1 MGDEILLRV
10 RDLKKYFLIKTGFW
24 QKTTKLVHAVDNVNL
39 DIKKGEILGLVG
51 ESGCGKS
58 TLAQVMVGIYPS
70 TEGTIELEGVDISR
84 SFSRNDLSI
93 KRKMQ
98 IVFQDPFWSLNPRK
112 MIRDVVGE
120 PLKVHKITG
129 REELTGRVGEL
140 LEMVGID
147 KSRMFSYPH
156 EFSGGERQRIA
167 ITRALTLNPKMLLLD
182 EPTSSI
188 DTISQ
193 AEILNLLLEIRSKF
207 NLSYL
212 LISHDLSVIYYLSDR
227 IAVMY
232 LGKIVEIGRTQD
244 VFEKMY
250 HPYTQALMKAVPVI
264 NKAGEVQKIAVLEGN
279 VPSAVTPP
287 SGCRFNTRCYK
298 CQDIC
303 KGKEPELRD
312 YGDGHFA
319 ACYFANGV

>member
-1 MGDEILLRV
+1 MGDEILLKA
-10 RDLKKYFLIKTGFW
+10 RDLKKYFFIKTGFW

-39 DIKKGEILGLVG
+39 DIKKGEVLGLVG

-58 TLAQVMVGIYPS
+58 TLAQVMVGIYPP
-70 TEGTIELEGVDISR
+70 TEGAIELEGVDISR
-84 SFSRNDLSI
+84 SFSRKDLSI
-93 KRKMQ
+93 KRKIQ

-120 PLKVHKITG
+120 PLKVHKITS

-167 ITRALTLNPKMLLLD
+167 IARALALNPKMLLLD

-232 LGKIVEIGRTQD
+232 LGKIVEIGKTQD

-303 KGKEPELRD
+303 KGKEPELRN

>member
-10 RDLKKYFLIKTGFW
+10 RGFKKYFLIKTGFW
-24 QKTTKLVHAVDNVNL
+24 HKTTKLVHAVDNVNL
-39 DIKKGEILGLVG
+39 DIKKGEVLGLVG

-58 TLAQVMVGIYPS
+58 TLAMVIVGIYPP
-70 TEGTIELEGVDISR
+70 TEGVIELEGVDISR

-98 IVFQDPFWSLNPRK
+98 IVFQDPFWSLDPR
-112 MIRDVVGE
+112 MIIRNVVCE
-120 PLKVHKITG
+120 PLEVHKITG
-129 REELTGRVGEL
+129 RNEFTGRVGEL
-140 LEMVGID
+140 LEMVGIS

-156 EFSGGERQRIA
+156 EFSGGERQRISIA
-167 ITRALTLNPKMLLLD
+167 RALALTPKMLLLD

-264 NKAGEVQKIAVLEGN
+264 NKAGEVQKIAVLEGD
-279 VPSAVTPP
+279 VPSAITPP
-287 SGCRFNTRCYK
+287 LGCRFNTRCYK

-303 KGKEPELRD
+303 KVKEPELRD
-312 YGDGHFA
+312 YRDEHFA
-319 ACYFANGV
+319 ACHFVNGV

>member
-10 RDLKKYFLIKTGFW
+10 RDLKKYFFIKTGFW
-24 QKTTKLVHAVDNVNL
+24 QKTIKLVHAVDNVNL
-39 DIKKGEILGLVG
+39 DIKKGEVLGLVG

-58 TLAQVMVGIYPS
+58 TLALIIAGIYTP
-70 TEGTIELEGVDISR
+70 TEGTIELEGMDISR
-84 SFSRNDLSI
+84 SFSRNDLII

-129 REELTGRVGEL
+129 REEFTGRVGEL

-167 ITRALTLNPKMLLLD
+167 ITRSLALNPKMLLLD

-303 KGKEPELRD
+303 KGKEPELRN
-312 YGDGHFA
+312 YGDGHFT
-319 ACYFANGV
+319 ACYFPNGV

>member
-1 MGDEILLRV
+1 MGDEILLKV

-24 QKTTKLVHAVDNVNL
+24 KKTTKLVHAVDSVNL
-39 DIKKGEILGLVG
+39 DIKKGEVLGLVG

-58 TLAQVMVGIYPS
+58 TLALVMVGIYPP
-70 TEGTIELEGVDISR
+70 TEGEIELEGVDISK

-93 KRKMQ
+93 KRKVQ

-129 REELTGRVGEL
+129 REEITGRVGEL

-167 ITRALTLNPKMLLLD
+167 ITRALALDPKMLLLD

-250 HPYTQALMKAVPVI
+250 HPYTQALMKAVPAI

-279 VPSAVTPP
+279 VPSAITLP

-298 CQDIC
+298 CQDVC

-312 YGDGHFA
+312 YGDGHFV

>member
-1 MGDEILLRV
+1 
-10 RDLKKYFLIKTGFW
+10 
-24 QKTTKLVHAVDNVNL
+24 VNL
-39 DIKKGEILGLVG
+39 DIKKGEVLGLVG

-58 TLAQVMVGIYPS
+58 TLAQVMVGIYPP
-70 TEGTIELEGVDISR
+70 TEGAIELEGVDISR
-84 SFSRNDLSI
+84 SFSRKDLSI
-93 KRKMQ
+93 KRKIQ

-120 PLKVHKITG
+120 PLKVHKITS

-167 ITRALTLNPKMLLLD
+167 IARALALNPKMLLLD

-232 LGKIVEIGRTQD
+232 LGKIVEIGKTQD

-303 KGKEPELRD
+303 KGKEPELRN